1 MKKLIVLTVFIL
13 SSFLGFTANA
23 SSQILDKIEEGKHYI
38 TLKTAPS
45 PDKEVIAFFSFYCGG
60 CYMMETDYH
69 LPQYIQ
75 RNLPKNIGMKKYH
88 IDTFG
93 RLSPQLSQA
102 WAIANVLGMTEP
114 VSKALFNAIHKTNS
128 LNSEADIK
136 AIFAKLNVS
145 EKKYDTMKTNFAVQ
159 AFLKQQQNAFNK
171 LKPDAVPSF
180 YVNDKYKVLTENL
193 IISTKDATTRAHT
206 KVINYLIEHDGK

>member
-23 SSQILDKIEEGKHYI
+23 SPQIPDKIEEGKHYV
-38 TLKTAPS
+38 TLKTAPF
-45 PDKEVIAFFSFYCGG
+45 PDKEVIEFFSFYCGG
-60 CYMMETDYH
+60 CYMMETEYH

-75 RNLPKNIGMKKYH
+75 RNLPKNVVMKKYH

-93 RLSPQLSQA
+93 GLSPQLSQA
-102 WAIANVLGMTEP
+102 WAIANVLGLTEP

-136 AIFAKLNVS
+136 AIFTKLGVS

-159 AFLKQQQNAFNK
+159 AFLKQQQNAFNQ

-193 IISTKDATTRAHT
+193 ITSTKDTSIRAHT